1 MITKLFQRIRVAS
14 ALAKWKQ
21 IKWKLG
27 VKVCEGVEGGERED
41 KGSSLRLELMLLIST
56 VDLSVVMML
65 LDH

>member
-1 MITKLFQRIRVAS
+1 MITKLFQQIRVAS

-27 VKVCEGVEGGERED
+27 VKVCEGVEGRERED